1 MPKGLK
7 LLNDF
12 SGGLVNALHSRDIPA
27 NSLSVA
33 ENVQFSDSGSI
44 KLIGEPYGELNLHSD
59 LFLGGLKMIPFQEG
73 HGIFHFKSDYCLSQK
88 VRILAAFPNP
98 DDGLGAA
105 ADVIRYYTSH
115 QHGFKRGITVTLSGL
130 HQDLVGHYEILKL
143 NDAYSFDVSSTQ

>member
-12 SGGLVNALHSRDIPA
+12 SGDLVNALHSRDIPA

-98 DDGLGAA
+98 DDGSEFTAPTSGIMRVA
-105 ADVIRYYTSH
+105 RYDGIPSEKYVFIINCLNCISNRSWSSSS
-115 QHGFKRGITVTLSGL
+115 GFICS
-130 HQDLVGHYEILKL
+130 
-143 NDAYSFDVSSTQ
+143 